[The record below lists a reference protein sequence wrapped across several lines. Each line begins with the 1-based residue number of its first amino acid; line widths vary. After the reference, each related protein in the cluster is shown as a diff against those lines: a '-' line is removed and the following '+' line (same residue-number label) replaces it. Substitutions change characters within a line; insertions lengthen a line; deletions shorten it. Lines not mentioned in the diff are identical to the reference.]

1 MVKVRNFMAL
11 AEHFDVITWKEYK
24 RNDVFQKNL
33 KIQMVITAKEKLV
46 YIFHFVS
53 DNGMF

>member
-1 MVKVRNFMAL
+1 MAL